1 MLRLRQFATR
11 CLFPL
16 TQRSQHS
23 IPKPIT
29 RSMTS
34 GGQARLTGPVGPMSL
49 ALLVVGGGSAYWYVH
64 KCRLETSSF
73 IFQTRYFLQKEKE
86 QLQVT
91 CAICWVLKCLLT
103 SNFQARAIP
112 KAIFAALLILF
123 FFTPFFQSGGAQH
136 RCCCYRWT
144 FHTHKS

>member
-1 MLRLRQFATR
+1 MPNSKGPQEMLRLRQFATR
-11 CLFPL
+11 FLLPL

-64 KCRLETSSF
+64 KC
-73 IFQTRYFLQKEKE
+73 
-86 QLQVT
+86 
-91 CAICWVLKCLLT
+91 
-103 SNFQARAIP
+103 
-112 KAIFAALLILF
+112 
-123 FFTPFFQSGGAQH
+123 
-136 RCCCYRWT
+136 
-144 FHTHKS
+144 